1 MAAGRS
7 AAPGVGALGC
17 PLGVG
22 YARRNMKKILHAALL
37 GTAAGAIGLTA
48 CDPAPPPNATVPSPV
63 ESDVIP
69 AGETLVDV
77 VREALADVV
86 RDQDAYSRARRLGA
100 LLPTLGP
107 ETVPA
112 VVETL
117 EDGTLDLGATEL
129 ELLVRYWATHQPEDA
144 SRWALEKSPSIYRSA
159 AVLSAVTVWAE
170 ADPQAA
176 VSVAWPW
183 MANPTLERIVP
194 IALVRGWFAANDPPE
209 LAHWISG
216 LPIGIPRQRAIAAY
230 IRVVIQTQGAE
241 AVKRWAESLS
251 DDDATYKSA
260 AYRKVAAALSKLDIE
275 AGVRWCDSHCDG
287 PYGNN
292 MRSLIAR
299 TWVIRDGPSALA
311 WLSSARE
318 GYERDNAVR
327 LTFAKWARTDRE
339 AALAWMAA
347 QTTGEPDPWLR
358 PIYPVYAKLL
368 AADAPADAIE
378 WAKRIENDA
387 ERESVLIKV
396 ARVWRY
402 LDEAAA
408 ELWLLQSSLSEEARE
423 QVRAPIEEGPRP
435 NG

>member
-1 MAAGRS
+1 
-7 AAPGVGALGC
+7 V
-17 PLGVG
+17 
-22 YARRNMKKILHAALL
+22 
-37 GTAAGAIGLTA
+37 GAIGLTA
-48 CDPAPPPNATVPSPV
+48 CNAEPPPNATAPSPV
-63 ESDVIP
+63 ESEAIP

-77 VREALADVV
+77 VRESLADMV
-86 RDQDAYSRARRLGA
+86 RDQDAYSRARMLGA

-170 ADPQAA
+170 VDPQAA

-230 IRVVIQTQGAE
+230 IRVVIQTQGTE

-260 AYRKVAAALSKLDIE
+260 AYRKVVAALSKLDIE

-318 GYERDNAVR
+318 GYERDLAVR
-327 LTFAKWARTDRE
+327 VTFALWARTDRE
-339 AALAWMAA
+339 AALGWMAA
-347 QTTGEPDPWLR
+347 QTTGEPDPTGEPNATGEPDPWLR
-358 PIYPVYAKLL
+358 AIYPVYAKLL
-368 AADAPADAIE
+368 AADAPADAIQ

-408 ELWLLQSSLSEEARE
+408 ELWLLQSSLSEQARE
-423 QVRAPIEEGPRP
+423 QVRAPIEEGTRP
-435 NG
+435 ND